1 MIDSTFQEKLSRTR
15 TVTAL
20 ARANKMTVALMVLV
34 LLLGTTV
41 AYLVP
46 AYIRAVDIYANNV
59 RTAWVKLS
67 PNGDSRVEYL
77 DDGGQADRY
86 FDKAVYGSLTNYLN
100 WRFRIEPKTIDTDY
114 GNASTFLGPT
124 EADKF
129 LNEFKAAEK
138 ARTAVTC
145 VSCPRAQVTVR
156 GIDNTLLKP
165 AQGSQPAVYKSA
177 AFITVAER
185 DASGAVLSRTNKII
199 SLEWTLRPAS
209 QASQGP
215 NLERLAVNPLSIEI
229 ISQDEREDRA

>member
-1 MIDSTFQEKLSRTR
+1 ML
-15 TVTAL
+15 L
-20 ARANKMTVALMVLV
+20 LV
-34 LLLGTTV
+34 LLLAAAV
-41 AYLVP
+41 AILAF
-46 AYIRAVDIYANNV
+46 AYVRVVDQYANNV
-59 RTAWVKLS
+59 RVAWVKLS
-67 PNGDSRVEYL
+67 PNGDGYAEYL

-86 FDKAVYGSLTNYLN
+86 FDKAVYASLTNYLT
-100 WRFRIEPKTIDTDY
+100 WRFRIEPKTVDTDY

-145 VSCPRAQVTVR
+145 VS
-156 GIDNTLLKP
+156 LP
-165 AQGSQPAVYKSA
+165 ARPGDGARHRQHPAEARPGSQPAVYKSA

-209 QASQGP
+209 QASQSP

-229 ISQDEREDRA
+229 ISQDEREDHA

>member
-1 MIDSTFQEKLSRTR
+1 MIDSTYQDQLARTR

-20 ARANKMTVALMVLV
+20 ARSTRTRNALLFLV
-34 LLLGTTV
+34 MLLAAAVVILAF
-41 AYLVP
+41 AYV
-46 AYIRAVDIYANNV
+46 RVVDQYANNV
-59 RTAWVKLS
+59 RVAWVKLT
-67 PNGDSRVEYL
+67 PNGDGYAEYL
-77 DDGGQADRY
+77 DDGGQTDRY
-86 FDKAVYGSLTNYLN
+86 FDKAVYGSLMNYLT

-114 GNASTFLGPT
+114 GNASTFLGPA

-129 LNEFKAAEK
+129 LTDFKAAEK

-165 AQGSQPAVYKSA
+165 AQGSQAAVYKSA
-177 AFITVAER
+177 AFITVTER
-185 DASGAVLSRTNKII
+185 DAGGGVLSRTNKII
-199 SLEWTLRPAS
+199 SLDWTLRPAS

-229 ISQDEREDRA
+229 ISQDEREDHA

>member
-1 MIDSTFQEKLSRTR
+1 MIDSTYQDQLARTR

-20 ARANKMTVALMVLV
+20 ARSTRTRNALLLLV
-34 LLLGTTV
+34 LLLAAAV
-41 AYLVP
+41 AILAF
-46 AYIRAVDIYANNV
+46 AYVRVVDQYANNIRV
-59 RTAWVKLS
+59 AWVKLS
-67 PNGDSRVEYL
+67 PNGDGYAEYL

-86 FDKAVYGSLTNYLN
+86 FDKAVYASLTNYLT
-100 WRFRIEPKTIDTDY
+100 WRFRIEPKTVDTDY

-209 QASQGP
+209 QASQSP

-229 ISQDEREDRA
+229 ISQDEREDHA